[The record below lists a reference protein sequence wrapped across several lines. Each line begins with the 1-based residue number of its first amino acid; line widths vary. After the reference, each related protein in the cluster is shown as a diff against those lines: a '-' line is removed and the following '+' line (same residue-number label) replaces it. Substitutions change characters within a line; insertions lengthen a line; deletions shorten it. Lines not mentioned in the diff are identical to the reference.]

1 VFALRAA
8 SRWLGF
14 NLYRELMRLSAVVR
28 AVVLCG
34 AFACQAK
41 ERPADEVFKPLAV
54 GDTIPAFTV
63 PTLAGDSVSVGGGVR
78 QPVTLMNVWATWCG
92 PCKAEFP
99 ELQALHVAYGS
110 RGLRL
115 IAVSIDAEG
124 DAPVAASAKAM
135 GATFLIGRDPA
146 DAVRGRFSAVGIP
159 ETWLISSTG
168 RLLWKHTGAIPAGD
182 ASVRAAVEAALAQ

>member
-1 VFALRAA
+1 
-8 SRWLGF
+8 
-14 NLYRELMRLSAVVR
+14 MRLR
-28 AVVLCG
+28 GLLRTVVLCS
-34 AFACQAK
+34 AVACQPT

-54 GDTIPAFTV
+54 GDAVPVFTV
-63 PTLAGDSVSVGGGVR
+63 PTLTGDSVSVGSGKR

-99 ELQALHVAYGS
+99 ELQTLHETYGP

-115 IAVSIDAEG
+115 IAVSIDAEN
-124 DAPVAASAKAM
+124 DAAVAASAKAM
-135 GATFLIGRDPA
+135 GASFLIGRDPA

-182 ASVRAAVEAALAQ
+182 ASVRAAVEAALAE